1 MGCSRGRSG
10 ASLLSC
16 GARSLY
22 DYRRG
27 LRCLRGGIY
36 CALDAYFDIA
46 ALEFELSDALFNY
59 EFDELF

>member
-1 MGCSRGRSG
+1 
-10 ASLLSC
+10 
-16 GARSLY
+16 
-22 DYRRG
+22 
-27 LRCLRGGIY
+27 LRGGIY